1 MNILENKTKKQ
12 HYIPQ
17 VYLRGFSPQ
26 YKNDG
31 GEKLDNGKYTI
42 YAYDLKKNELSQAI
56 PIKSICYE
64 EYLYEI
70 RNDEGKIVS
79 ENYLENFFRVLEK
92 KFGAYRK
99 KLESKALLEEN
110 YEINCFLTQEEKS
123 FWVTYMIIQ
132 ILRLPSALNA
142 VTKAIKENTT
152 VKLSDVQAENDA
164 RWYCLPFFSSLG
176 EKEGR
181 IIKALLEPMGN
192 INFGVGVDLQGKIIT
207 SDNPVYIEVPQWP
220 CDEYDIIIF
229 PISAQLCLFLFG
241 NEEKKN
247 TRKNFL
253 FPIEESHREA
263 IVTSLASNA
272 IRKLYSNHELTEM
285 EREYIKQGTK
295 DREESEN

>member
-142 VTKAIKENTT
+142 VTKAINT
-152 VKLSDVQAENDA
+152 
-164 RWYCLPFFSSLG
+164 YP
-176 EKEGR
+176 
-181 IIKALLEPMGN
+181 II
-192 INFGVGVDLQGKIIT
+192 
-207 SDNPVYIEVPQWP
+207 
-220 CDEYDIIIF
+220 
-229 PISAQLCLFLFG
+229 
-241 NEEKKN
+241 
-247 TRKNFL
+247 
-253 FPIEESHREA
+253 ES
-263 IVTSLASNA
+263 
-272 IRKLYSNHELTEM
+272 K
-285 EREYIKQGTK
+285 
-295 DREESEN
+295 